1 MDEMGINPDECEEVI
16 QVLRDVTV
24 VKFKHRKRWG
34 HNRKQRNLKRRWEI
48 CMEVVGR
55 KCRDNVTSSE
65 IKLMDKIMD
74 ECAKEMERNKE

>member
-1 MDEMGINPDECEEVI
+1 MA
-16 QVLRDVTV
+16 VT
-24 VKFKHRKRWG
+24 KFKHGKRWRC
-34 HNRKQRNLKRRWEI
+34 NRKQRNLKRGWEI